1 MSGHVVTGVGP
12 ALVMYGYPG
21 VGLCRRGKPL
31 FGCQASGCAEQE
43 VGCGSRDTGSKTAVG
58 VRLSGRAV
66 SGHFKAL
73 RPSQAGVTDHVWS
86 LDEVIALLE

>member
-43 VGCGSRDTGSKTAVG
+43 VGCGSRATGSKLPLG
-58 VRLSGRAV
+58 YV
-66 SGHFKAL
+66 SAL
-73 RPSQAGVTDHVWS
+73 DHQARTIWIVDAHRDGKRFADRPY
-86 LDEVIALLE
+86 